1 MLGSSRLVQ
10 LREISNWVVQVKRA
24 VEQRDLRWS
33 VAAALTVVSVFVLSN
48 APTPLYVEWQR
59 EWGFSSGML
68 TIIFACYMVGL
79 VGTLVVAGRLADRY
93 GRRPVLIPAMLV
105 AILSGALFL
114 LAQGVLWLLVARL
127 LAGIAVGGAVTA
139 GMAAVVDVAPTS
151 RKRAGGLI
159 ASTAMVL
166 GAGLGPML
174 SGVTA
179 KTTATPQL
187 WTFAIITALSITA
200 LAVSTGLPLT
210 RPAHAGRTH
219 ERRLRWPMPP
229 RDRQRELLWGAA
241 TFGPGITATSFVLSL
256 GPSVLAGPIGVPDPL
271 IAGVVA
277 CAMFLLATGI
287 QFAAG
292 GLSTRTHLALSSIA
306 AVASM
311 VLLAV
316 TVTVTPWWQAF
327 LAAALLAGTAQG
339 LGQLAGLTLIAT
351 RISSERRAESNAAL
365 NISGYIPAGVL
376 PVATG
381 YLADAIG
388 LSSAV
393 IVFAAILGAAAL
405 IALVVVRIST
415 QNDSTQHAPT
425 KEDDKTMQP
434 STLVIAA
441 HPDLKKSRV
450 NAAWLRAL
458 ENEEQITVRSL
469 ADARGPH
476 GFDAATEQLE
486 LSKHDRVVLQ
496 FPFRWYS
503 APPLLAEW
511 LEVALERGWAYG
523 PGGHAL
529 EGKEL
534 TIAVSTWSRARD
546 YVPDGR
552 YGRTMD
558 ELTSPFATTAARVGM
573 RYRPGF
579 FVHGVGDLSDPDVE
593 ETACEY
599 ASWVIEGIKSRGG
612 IRAED
617 PKNAGL
623 RTASATGG

>member
-1 MLGSSRLVQ
+1 MKQ
-10 LREISNWVVQVKRA
+10 A
-24 VEQRDLRWS
+24 TEQRDLRWS
-33 VAAALTVVSVFVLSN
+33 AAAALTVTSVFVLSN
-48 APTPLYVEWQR
+48 APTPLYVPWQR
-59 EWGFSSGML
+59 EWGFSSGIL

-79 VGTLVVAGRLADRY
+79 VGTLVIAGRLADRF
-93 GRRPVLIPAMLV
+93 GRRLVLIPAMLV

-139 GMAAVVDVAPTS
+139 GMAAVVDVAPRS
-151 RKRAGGLI
+151 LKHAGGLI
-159 ASTAMVL
+159 ASASMVL

-179 KTTATPQL
+179 KTTVAPQL
-187 WTFAIITALSITA
+187 WTFAVVTALGVAA
-200 LAVSTGLPLT
+200 LTVSTRLPLT
-210 RPAHAGRTH
+210 RPARTVRTH
-219 ERRLRWPMPP
+219 ERLLRWPMPP
-229 RDRQRELLWGAA
+229 RDRRRELLWGAA

-271 IAGVVA
+271 IAGIIA

-292 GLSTRTHLALSSIA
+292 GLGTRAHLALSSIA

-311 VLLAV
+311 GLLTFA
-316 TVTVTPWWQAF
+316 VTVTPWWPVF
-327 LAAALLAGTAQG
+327 LASALFAGIAQG

-351 RISSERRAESNAAL
+351 RIAPDRRAESNAAL

-381 YLADAIG
+381 YLADGIG
-388 LSSAV
+388 LGNAV
-393 IVFAAILGAAAL
+393 IGFATVLGAAAL
-405 IALVVVRIST
+405 VALVVVRIST
-415 QNDSTQHAPT
+415 QNDSTEPAQT
-425 KEDDKTMQP
+425 KEDDKAMQP

-441 HPDLKKSRV
+441 HPNLEKSRV

-458 ENEEQITVRSL
+458 HRKRQITVRTL
-469 ADARGPH
+469 TDVHGPD
-476 GFDAATEQLE
+476 GFDSAAEQQE
-486 LSKHDRVVLQ
+486 LAKHDRIVLQ

-523 PGGHAL
+523 PGGQAL

-534 TIAVSTWSRARD
+534 TIAVSTWSRAHD
-546 YVPDGR
+546 YVPEGR

-573 RYRPGF
+573 SYRPGF
-579 FVHGVGDLSDPDVE
+579 FVHGIGDLSDAELE
-593 ETACEY
+593 EVALEY
-599 ASWVIEGIKSRGG
+599 ANWAGEGAATRHITR
-612 IRAED
+612 RA
-617 PKNAGL
+617 
-623 RTASATGG
+623 

>member
-1 MLGSSRLVQ
+1 
-10 LREISNWVVQVKRA
+10 
-24 VEQRDLRWS
+24 
-33 VAAALTVVSVFVLSN
+33 
-48 APTPLYVEWQR
+48 
-59 EWGFSSGML
+59 
-68 TIIFACYMVGL
+68 
-79 VGTLVVAGRLADRY
+79 
-93 GRRPVLIPAMLV
+93 MLV

-114 LAQGVLWLLVARL
+114 LAQGVLWLLTARL

-151 RKRAGGLI
+151 RKRAGSLI
-159 ASTAMVL
+159 ASASMVL

-174 SGVTA
+174 SGITA

-187 WTFAIITALSITA
+187 WTFAIVTA
-200 LAVSTGLPLT
+200 LAIAALAISLRLPLT
-210 RPAHAGRTH
+210 QPVRTGRSH
-219 ERRLRWPMPP
+219 ERLLRWPTPP
-229 RDRQRELLWGAA
+229 RDRRRELLWGAA

-271 IAGVVA
+271 IAGAIA

-292 GLSTRTHLALSSIA
+292 GLTTRSHLALSSIA
-306 AVASM
+306 AVGSM
-311 VLLAV
+311 GALALA
-316 TVTVTPWWQAF
+316 VTVTPWWPIF
-327 LAAALLAGTAQG
+327 LAAALFAGTAQG

-351 RISSERRAESNAAL
+351 RISPDRRAESNAAL
-365 NISGYIPAGVL
+365 NISGYIPAGFL

-381 YLADAIG
+381 YLADATG
-388 LSSAV
+388 LAAAV
-393 IVFAAILGAAAL
+393 IAFAATLGAVAL
-405 IALVVVRIST
+405 IALVVVRISA
-415 QNDSTQHAPT
+415 QNDPTPYSPT

-441 HPDLKKSRV
+441 HPDLKKSRI

-458 ENEEQITVRSL
+458 RSDEQVTVRTL
-469 ADARGPH
+469 ADVRGPD
-476 GFDAATEQLE
+476 GFDASAEQQE
-486 LSKHDRVVLQ
+486 LAKHDRIVLQ

-534 TIAVSTWSRARD
+534 TIAVSTWSRAHD
-546 YVPDGR
+546 YVPEGR

-573 RYRPGF
+573 TYRPGF
-579 FVHGVGDLSDPDVE
+579 FVHGVGDLSDVELEEVARKYASWAGE
-593 ETACEY
+593 ETASSCL
-599 ASWVIEGIKSRGG
+599 A
-612 IRAED
+612 AQ
-617 PKNAGL
+617 
-623 RTASATGG
+623 SA